1 MAETKPGL
9 FKRLGNYYG
18 EVRAEMKKVTW
29 PSKAELYGATVVV
42 VTVAVLF
49 SLMLG
54 ITDSLLVWILEKLMA
69 RS

>member
-1 MAETKPGL
+1 MAETRPGL

-29 PSKAELYGATVVV
+29 PSKAELYGSTVVV
-42 VTVAVLF
+42 VTVAIVF
-49 SLMLG
+49 SIMLG
-54 ITDSLLVWILEKLMA
+54 ITDSMLVWILERLMT